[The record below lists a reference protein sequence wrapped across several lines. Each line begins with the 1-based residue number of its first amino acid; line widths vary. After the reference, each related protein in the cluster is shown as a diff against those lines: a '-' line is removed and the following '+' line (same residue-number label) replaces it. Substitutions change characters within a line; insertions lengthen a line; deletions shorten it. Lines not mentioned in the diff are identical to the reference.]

1 MRTPSLLGFNE
12 IPIDLGTLR
21 IPSTNPQSKANPTKV
36 TLEVGTESHVL
47 ARLPPIIPRAPLT
60 APVCRTPSH
69 DPGHHNSPRML
80 IPSDGGTL
88 NERQEQ
94 AGSSKA
100 ASIQLKVF
108 IPPSDTAEG
117 ESMETFPRL
126 RTP

>member
-1 MRTPSLLGFNE
+1 
-12 IPIDLGTLR
+12 
-21 IPSTNPQSKANPTKV
+21 
-36 TLEVGTESHVL
+36 
-47 ARLPPIIPRAPLT
+47 
-60 APVCRTPSH
+60 
-69 DPGHHNSPRML
+69 ML

-108 IPPSDTAEG
+108 FIPPSDTAEG